1 MVTPQA
7 GRGPD
12 PDSAVG
18 LVWNVF
24 QHGSP
29 GYHVGHG
36 GEYMWGWNQVSR
48 LWPERRIAVTA
59 SVNQWDLGDQ
69 GTSERPSHLAGRLML
84 GILSAWVEGADP
96 RPSRGSAAA
105 RSYVAGLI
113 VGDRLT
119 SRLGISTALAASN
132 VDAVVDTS
140 IVAEGTPWD
149 PEAFGAA
156 VLDVAATDGTLPALL
171 KLARQRTQSHHL
183 ALVQRQLGVPFL
195 GSMVT
200 DK

>member
-1 MVTPQA
+1 MVSPQA

-12 PDSAVG
+12 PDSAIG

-24 QHGSP
+24 QHDSP

-48 LWPERRIAVTA
+48 FWPDRRIAVTA

-69 GTSERPSHLAGRLML
+69 GSSERPSHLAGRLML
-84 GILSAWVEGADP
+84 DVVSAWVDGADP
-96 RPSRGSAAA
+96 RPLRSPAAA
-105 RSYVAGLI
+105 RSYVAGLL

-119 SRLGISTALAASN
+119 SRLGISMALTDRE
-132 VDAVVDTS
+132 VDAIVDGS

-149 PEAFGAA
+149 PDAFGAA
-156 VLDVAATDGTLPALL
+156 VRDVAATDGTLPALL
-171 KLARQRTQSHHL
+171 KLTRQQLPRHHL
-183 ALVQRQLGVPFL
+183 ALVRRQLGVPFL
-195 GSMVT
+195 GSGVS